1 MVLCHSNGAGAIV
14 GRVDVVVVVEVCNG
28 KVSVKSLYT
37 CYYYIQKNGCSHISS
52 SQRTRGFLRNTATC
66 NINNIQKRD
75 QLPTH
80 ITTPPT
86 TESPA
91 FMHNTTTNYIEG
103 KIPTVMSCHNFRPT
117 AVIMSHVMTQHRSS
131 YTKS

>member
-1 MVLCHSNGAGAIV
+1 MHQLAAAH
-14 GRVDVVVVVEVCNG
+14 
-28 KVSVKSLYT
+28 K
-37 CYYYIQKNGCSHISS
+37 
-52 SQRTRGFLRNTATC
+52 GFLRYTAARYI
-66 NINNIQKRD
+66 INMQKGN
-75 QLPTH
+75 QLPAH
-80 ITTPPT
+80 FTTPPT

-117 AVIMSHVMTQHRSS
+117 AVIMSHIMTQHKSS